1 MMLWSKF
8 TTWVIALFFAFSF
21 APLKVTRARSTAY
34 PASRCHLVIM
44 AADSIILLS
53 RDSYC
58 RGGSPELIVTGT
70 NVHWYADAK
79 KKQLLYQGNTYH
91 SPPLDQTTTFYLT
104 QTISGVETAPV
115 AITIEMV
122 EAFLRNTAVIPASC
136 GKNDGV
142 ISVTATGGTTRNPLY
157 YSLNKGPAQRSPVFT
172 NLAAGTYLLM
182 DSVATGCW
190 GTINVVVPGPP
201 SPTISTIAAVDPHC
215 GQTDGTITVSAFG
228 GTGSLSY
235 SLNGIDFKSNN
246 QFTNL
251 TGGVYTITVKDQDQC
266 AVSKSTSLK
275 NTISLSINQIESIAT
290 TCGKSN
296 GRITVNSQTG
306 NGRITYSID
315 GLNFQVSSTFDS
327 LAAGKYTVYVQDETG
342 CREMQSVL
350 IDKSKGATIT
360 HIRAQTGTCGAADSQ
375 ISITATGQGNLA
387 YSLNEKPY
395 QIDSSFTQLPIGN
408 YDVSVK
414 DEQNCIIQ
422 QRVSLGEPCENAIYL
437 PDAFTP
443 NQDGI
448 NDSWTI
454 YFPFSDLKLDEL
466 TIFNRWG
473 EVIYHSDSRML
484 TSGDSLWNG
493 MYKDQRQA
501 GIYTYLLKVQFS
513 SADKIYSYQGAFLL
527 AL

>member
-8 TTWVIALFFAFSF
+8 TTWVIAFFFAFSF
-21 APLKVTRARSTAY
+21 APLKVTRASSAAY
-34 PASRCHLVIM
+34 PASRCHLLIT
-44 AADSIILLS
+44 ATDSIVLLS
-53 RDSYC
+53 PDSYC
-58 RGGSPELIVTGT
+58 RGGNPELTVTGT
-70 NVHWYADAK
+70 NVHWYADAEK
-79 KKQLLYQGNTYH
+79 KRLLYQGNTYH

-104 QTISGVETAPV
+104 QTIAGMETAPV
-115 AITIEMV
+115 AITIEIV
-122 EAFLRNTAVIPASC
+122 EAFLRNTIVTPASC

-142 ISVTATGGTTRNPLY
+142 ISATATGGTARNPLY
-157 YSLNKGPAQRSPVFT
+157 YSLNKGAAQRSPVFL

-182 DSVATGCW
+182 DSVAAGCW
-190 GTINVVVPGPP
+190 GTIDVVVPGPP

-215 GQTDGTITVSAFG
+215 GQADGTITISAFG

-235 SLNGIDFKSNN
+235 SLNGVDFKSDN

-251 TGGVYTITVKDQDQC
+251 TGGAYTITVKDQDQC

-275 NTISLSINQIESIAT
+275 NTVSLTINQIENIAT

-296 GRITVNSQTG
+296 GRIRVNSQTG

-315 GLNFQVSSTFDS
+315 GLNYQVYNAFDS
-327 LAAGKYTVYVQDETG
+327 LAAGTYIVYVQDETG
-342 CREMQSVL
+342 CREMQSVF
-350 IDKSKGATIT
+350 IGKSEGTTIT
-360 HIRAQTGTCGAADSQ
+360 HIRAVTATCGAADGQ
-375 ISITATGQGNLA
+375 ISITATGQGNLS

-395 QIDSSFTQLPIGN
+395 QRDSSFTQLPIGN
-408 YDVSVK
+408 YAVSVK
-414 DEQNCIIQ
+414 DEQNCIVE

-454 YFPFSDLKLDEL
+454 YFPFTNLKLDEL

-473 EVIYHSDSRML
+473 EIIYHSDSHML

-513 SADKIYSYQGAFLL
+513 PGSKIYIYQGTVLL
-527 AL
+527 TL

>member
-1 MMLWSKF
+1 
-8 TTWVIALFFAFSF
+8 
-21 APLKVTRARSTAY
+21 
-34 PASRCHLVIM
+34 M
-44 AADSIILLS
+44 ATDSIVLLS

-58 RGGSPELIVTGT
+58 RGGNPQLTITGT
-70 NVHWYADAK
+70 NVRWYADIDK
-79 KKQLLYQGNTYH
+79 KRLLFQGNTYQL
-91 SPPLDQTTTFYLT
+91 PPLDHTTTFYLT

-122 EAFLRNTAVIPASC
+122 EAFLRNKVVTPASC

-182 DSVATGCW
+182 DSVAAGCW
-190 GTINVVVPGPP
+190 GTIDVVVPGQP
-201 SPTISTIAAVDPHC
+201 SPTLSTIAAVDPHC
-215 GQTDGTITVSAFG
+215 GQADGTITVSAFG
-228 GTGSLSY
+228 GTGSLRY
-235 SLNGIDFKSNN
+235 SLNGVDFKSDN

-251 TGGVYTITVKDQDQC
+251 TGGAYTITVKDQDQC

-275 NTISLSINQIESIAT
+275 NSVSLSINQIESIAT
-290 TCGKSN
+290 TCGKLN
-296 GRITVNSQTG
+296 GRIRVNSPTG

-315 GLNFQVSSTFDS
+315 GLTYQVSDTFDS

-350 IDKSKGATIT
+350 IDKSKGAMIT
-360 HIRAQTGTCGAADSQ
+360 HIRAETATCGASDGQ
-375 ISITATGQGNLA
+375 ISITATGQGNLS
-387 YSLNEKPY
+387 YRLNEKPY
-395 QIDSSFTQLPIGN
+395 QGDSSFTQLPIGN
-408 YDVSVK
+408 YEVSVK
-414 DEQNCIIQ
+414 DEQNCMVE

-437 PDAFTP
+437 PDSFTP

-454 YFPFSDLKLDEL
+454 YFPFTDLKLNAL

-484 TSGDSLWNG
+484 MSGNSIWNG
-493 MYKDQRQA
+493 LYKDQRQA

-513 SADKIYSYQGAFLL
+513 PVGKIYIYQGTVLL

>member
-1 MMLWSKF
+1 M
-8 TTWVIALFFAFSF
+8 WVIALFFVFSF
-21 APLKVTRARSTAY
+21 KPLKLTPARSVAY
-34 PASRCHLVIM
+34 PASRSQLVVT
-44 AADSIILLS
+44 ATDSIVLLS

-58 RGGSPELIVTGT
+58 RGGSPELTVTGT
-70 NVHWYADAK
+70 NVNWYADAG

-122 EAFLRNTAVIPASC
+122 EAFLRNTVVTPASC
-136 GKNDGV
+136 GKSDGA

-157 YSLNKGPAQRSPVFT
+157 YSLNKGHAQRSPIFT

-182 DSVATGCW
+182 DSVAAGCW

-201 SPTISTIAAVDPHC
+201 GPSLSTIAVVDPHC
-215 GQTDGTITVSAFG
+215 GQADGTITVSAFG
-228 GTGSLSY
+228 GSGSLSY
-235 SLNGIDFKSNN
+235 SLNGVDFKSNN

-251 TGGVYTITVKDQDQC
+251 TGGAYTITIKDQDQC
-266 AVSKSTSLK
+266 TVSKSTSLK
-275 NTISLSINQIESIAT
+275 NSVRLSINQIDNIAT
-290 TCGKSN
+290 SCGQSN
-296 GRITVNSQTG
+296 GRIRVNSPTG

-315 GLNFQVSSTFDS
+315 GLTYQVSNTFDN
-327 LAAGKYTVYVQDETG
+327 LTAGKYTVYVQDETG
-342 CREMQSVL
+342 CGERQTVL
-350 IDKSKGATIT
+350 IDASKGAMIT
-360 HIRAQTGTCGAADSQ
+360 HIRAETATCGAADGQ
-375 ISITATGQGNLA
+375 ISITATGQGSLS
-387 YSLNEKPY
+387 YRLNEKPY
-395 QIDSSFTQLPIGN
+395 QGDSSFTQLSSGS
-408 YDVSVK
+408 YEVQVK
-414 DEQNCIIQ
+414 DEQNCISQ
-422 QRVSLGEPCENAIYL
+422 QQVSLGEPCENAIYL

-454 YFPFSDLKLDEL
+454 YFPFPNLQLDAL

-513 SADKIYSYQGAFLL
+513 PAGKIFIYQGTVLL
-527 AL
+527 TL